1 MTIQLP
7 FIHFTRKRT
16 KVDSIQLSSK
26 TESTTTSCEKNG
38 KIFTFFLNATSG
50 MGKLEIF
57 RTETPRRTH
66 LLSFGEDQTVVSL
79 KL

>member
-1 MTIQLP
+1 MVKLKAQRRAAKKWRD
-7 FIHFTRKRT
+7 FY
-16 KVDSIQLSSK
+16 V
-26 TESTTTSCEKNG
+26 
-38 KIFTFFLNATSG
+38 FFLNATSG
-50 MGKLEIF
+50 MGKLEIL

>member
-1 MTIQLP
+1 MVKIKAQ
-7 FIHFTRKRT
+7 RRVAKN
-16 KVDSIQLSSK
+16 
-26 TESTTTSCEKNG
+26 CE
-38 KIFTFFLNATSG
+38 IFTFLLNATSG

-66 LLSFGEDQTVVSL
+66 LQSFGEDQTVISL

>member
-1 MTIQLP
+1 MVKIKAQC
-7 FIHFTRKRT
+7 R
-16 KVDSIQLSSK
+16 VA
-26 TESTTTSCEKNG
+26 KNAE
-38 KIFTFFLNATSG
+38 IFTFFLNATSG

-66 LLSFGEDQTVVSL
+66 LLSFGEDQTGVSL

>member
-1 MTIQLP
+1 MVKIKAQ
-7 FIHFTRKRT
+7 RR
-16 KVDSIQLSSK
+16 VA
-26 TESTTTSCEKNG
+26 KNIE
-38 KIFTFFLNATSG
+38 IFYVFLNATSG

-66 LLSFGEDQTVVSL
+66 LLSFGEDQTVVFL

>member
-1 MTIQLP
+1 MHKRKKVGSLHQSTIKIKAQ
-7 FIHFTRKRT
+7 RRAA
-16 KVDSIQLSSK
+16 
-26 TESTTTSCEKNG
+26 KNSE
-38 KIFTFFLNATSG
+38 IFTFFLNATSG
-50 MGKLEIF
+50 MGILEIF

>member
-50 MGKLEIF
+50 MGKLEIL
-57 RTETPRRTH
+57 RTEAPRRTH
-66 LLSFGEDQTVVSL
+66 LLSVGEDQAVVSL
-79 KL
+79 TL

>member
-1 MTIQLP
+1 MHKRKKVGSLHQSTIKIKAQ
-7 FIHFTRKRT
+7 RRAA
-16 KVDSIQLSSK
+16 
-26 TESTTTSCEKNG
+26 KNSE
-38 KIFTFFLNATSG
+38 IFTFFLNATSG
-50 MGKLEIF
+50 MGKLEIL

>member
-1 MTIQLP
+1 MVKIKAQG
-7 FIHFTRKRT
+7 R
-16 KVDSIQLSSK
+16 VA
-26 TESTTTSCEKNG
+26 KNSE
-38 KIFTFFLNATSG
+38 IFTFFLNATSG

-57 RTETPRRTH
+57 RTETPRWRH

>member
-1 MTIQLP
+1 MVKL
-7 FIHFTRKRT
+7 
-16 KVDSIQLSSK
+16 KVQRRA
-26 TESTTTSCEKNG
+26 ENRG
-38 KIFTFFLNATSG
+38 GIFTFFHNSTSG
-50 MGKLEIF
+50 LGKLEIL

>member
-1 MTIQLP
+1 MVKIKAQ
-7 FIHFTRKRT
+7 RRVAKN
-16 KVDSIQLSSK
+16 
-26 TESTTTSCEKNG
+26 CE
-38 KIFTFFLNATSG
+38 IVTFLLNATSG

-57 RTETPRRTH
+57 RTETPRRRQ

>member
-1 MTIQLP
+1 MVKIKAQ
-7 FIHFTRKRT
+7 RR
-16 KVDSIQLSSK
+16 VA
-26 TESTTTSCEKNG
+26 KNIE
-38 KIFTFFLNATSG
+38 IFTFFLNATSG

-57 RTETPRRTH
+57 RTETPRRRH